1 MRCRSAPPG
10 YKEPARTIGVFNE
23 GDSDKAAKPVAYCR
37 HHGAPG
43 AGGLTPLQSAMV
55 MGHAGRGNT
64 RRASVSS
71 GKASESY
78 EERGR
83 RLRKNVSKRPRTS
96 GGIVSS

>member
-78 EERGR
+78 EEPAIPANS
-83 RLRKNVSKRPRTS
+83 LVAPLFIYTKHTL
-96 GGIVSS
+96 GG